1 MLQLRASNQD
11 IVEPYAEKY
20 GVEFFSGKRPWEQ
33 KVDIAI
39 PCAIQNELN
48 LEDAKALVENGCQLI
63 AEASNMGCTAEA
75 AAYATEEIMFAPGK
89 AVNAG
94 GVAVSGLEMSQ
105 NSMRMEWTRDEVD
118 ARLNQ
123 IMNNIHATCVKYGK
137 DVNGKINYVK
147 GANIGGFVKVAEAML
162 AQGVV

>member
-1 MLQLRASNQD
+1 MLYEV
-11 IVEPYAEKY
+11 IT
-20 GVEFFSGKRPWEQ
+20 VEFFEGKKPWEQ

-48 LEDAKALVENGCQLI
+48 EKDCQTLIDNGCQLI

-75 AAYATEEIMFAPGK
+75 AFLATEKITFAPGK

-105 NSMRMEWTRDEVD
+105 IV
-118 ARLNQ
+118 
-123 IMNNIHATCVKYGK
+123 
-137 DVNGKINYVK
+137 
-147 GANIGGFVKVAEAML
+147 
-162 AQGVV
+162 